1 MSDCSVQVIR
11 DVAELREQ
19 VSSWKRAG
27 EKIAFV
33 PTMGNLHAG
42 HLSLV
47 SAASKQA
54 ERTVVSIFVNPMQF
68 SPDEDFST
76 YPRTFDDDLA
86 QLEGY
91 DVDIVFAPSVETIY
105 PNGDVQTAQGQTS
118 FVEVPGLSHIIEGEF
133 RPDFFRGVATVVNKL
148 FNMVQPDIAF
158 FGEKDYQ
165 QLLVIKQMVK
175 DLNLPIEIQS
185 VATAREKNGLAMS
198 SRNNYLNENQHEKG
212 SLIYCYINKLRD
224 DINTGKDCLLAQEE
238 IKTELNEQGFEVDYL
253 CVCDASTLE
262 YVDDV
267 AATTSP
273 NQSLIILVAARLG
286 KVRLIDNLLFKLNV

>member
-1 MSDCSVQVIR
+1 MSDGSILVIR
-11 DVAELREQ
+11 DLDELRTK
-19 VSSWKRAG
+19 VSDWKRAG

-47 SAASKQA
+47 SAANKQA
-54 ERTVVSIFVNPMQF
+54 VRTVVSIFVNPMQF

-86 QLEGY
+86 QLNNY
-91 DVDIVFAPSVETIY
+91 DVDIVFAPAVETIY
-105 PNGDVQTAQGQTS
+105 PNGDVQTAQGHTS
-118 FVEVPGLSHIIEGEF
+118 FVEVPRLSHIIEGEF

-175 DLNLPIEIQS
+175 DLNLPIDIQS
-185 VATAREKNGLAMS
+185 VATEREKSGLAMS
-198 SRNNYLNENQHEKG
+198 SRNNYLNDNQREKG
-212 SLIYCYINKLRD
+212 SLIYCYIKELMS
-224 DINTGKDCLLAQEE
+224 DIVAGEKCLVAQEKVKVRL
-238 IKTELNEQGFEVDYL
+238 IEQGFEVDYL
-253 CVCDASTLE
+253 CVCDANTLE
-262 YVDDV
+262 YVDEV
-267 AATTSP
+267 EGETNLNHP
-273 NQSLIILVAARLG
+273 LIILVAARLG
-286 KVRLIDNLLFKLNV
+286 KIRLIDNLLFKLNV

>member
-1 MSDCSVQVIR
+1 MSDGSISVIR
-11 DVAELREQ
+11 DLDELRTK
-19 VSSWKRAG
+19 VSEWKRAG

-47 SAASKQA
+47 SAANKQA
-54 ERTVVSIFVNPMQF
+54 IRTVVSIFVNPMQF

-86 QLEGY
+86 QLNNY
-91 DVDIVFAPSVETIY
+91 DVDIVFAPAVETIY

-118 FVEVPGLSHIIEGEF
+118 FVEVPKLSHIIEGEF

-175 DLNLPIEIQS
+175 DFNLPIDIQS
-185 VATAREKNGLAMS
+185 VATTREKSGLAMS
-198 SRNNYLNENQHEKG
+198 SRNNYLSDNQREKG
-212 SLIYCYINKLRD
+212 SLIYCYIKELMS
-224 DINTGKDCLLAQEE
+224 DIVAGEKCLVAQEK
-238 IKTELNEQGFEVDYL
+238 IKVRLIEQGFEVDYL
-253 CVCDASTLE
+253 RVCDANTLE
-262 YVDDV
+262 YVDEV
-267 AATTSP
+267 EGKTNLNRP
-273 NQSLIILVAARLG
+273 LIILVAARLG
-286 KVRLIDNLLFKLNV
+286 KIRLIDNLLFKLNV